1 MRNFSSFVVPSISE
15 DDIAWASDF
24 LGLTFDDARKAV
36 LFANE
41 SIDVAACPGS
51 GKTTL
56 LVAKLAILARGWTDR
71 RRGICVLSH
80 TNAARDVIEE
90 RLGST
95 AVGQALLS
103 YPHYIGTIHGFVD
116 RFLGIPFVKK
126 MGWDI
131 NVDDDLCFSELMGNV
146 TYVKG
151 FDWSFKAGYRQLN
164 HRNKDKFYKLR
175 LLYENGKFQVSPSC
189 KEKHLACFP
198 AGTTVE
204 RICEYQKC
212 LKLLVS
218 KNGIHAY
225 DDMFSYAC
233 RLLDTNLGLKES
245 IMSRFPILFID
256 EAQDNSELQSSILH
270 KIFADVDTESSVI
283 CQRFGDANQAIYHGV
298 HTQETATTW
307 VFPISDIKHDVP
319 DSHRF
324 GDKIASFAKPL
335 AVEQQNLTGRGPDQ
349 RKVVADVDD
358 QHTIFLFDDSTS
370 KHVLPAY
377 SRHLKNIFD
386 PSALEAGS
394 FIAVGA
400 KHKEPDSEKN
410 KPNSVCDYWDQYEP
424 KRAKVATKSD
434 HFIEFFQTGR
444 SQYQKDTEGNLHH
457 WVEQVAAGLLEAVRI
472 SKGKLSIRQR
482 KNCYVKEALQGN
494 PKALQS
500 YMEFVRRFIVD
511 QERLSKELWDR
522 GFKNELSE
530 VAVALWSGDGECQ
543 LSNSFFEW
551 PDEQAEDANVGK
563 VSTVYQ
569 DEGGFPKIR
578 LGSIHSVKGETHT
591 GVLILE
597 TFNRA
602 YNLAAVKDWL
612 VGKKSTPTKRRAKS
626 SKLKVHYVAMT
637 RPTHLLCLA
646 LPSGTF
652 SDAEV
657 TTLQERGWRIERIP
671 D

>member
-1 MRNFSSFVVPSISE
+1 MRNSGSFVLPGISE
-15 DDIAWASDF
+15 DDIAWACDL

-95 AVGQALLS
+95 AVGQTLLS

-116 RFLGIPFVKK
+116 RFLGVPWIKASGFPVLVIDT
-126 MGWDI
+126 DI
-131 NVDDDLCFSELMGNV
+131 AL
-146 TYVKG
+146 
-151 FDWSFKAGYRQLN
+151 A
-164 HRNKDKFYKLR
+164 HRWKLLPYKTRGALENKR
-175 LLYENGKFQVSPSC
+175 NGPG
-189 KEKHLACFP
+189 A
-198 AGTTVE
+198 
-204 RICEYQKC
+204 
-212 LKLLVS
+212 LKLVGPDFSLGSVGWGKGGQLGQQTDTY
-218 KNGIHAY
+218 KN
-225 DDMFSYAC
+225 MVRAC
-233 RLLDTNLGLKES
+233 RKSAEAGCFCYEDPFLWGKELADS
-245 IMSRFPILFID
+245 DPGVVASLRHRFPMLFID

-270 KIFADVDTESSVI
+270 KVFADVDAESSVI

-307 VFPISDIKHDVP
+307 VFPVSDIKHEVP

-335 AVEQQNLTGRGPDQ
+335 AVEQQDLIGRGPDE

-386 PSALEAGS
+386 SSALEAGS

-530 VAVALWSGDGECQ
+530 VAVALWSGDGEYQ

-591 GVLILE
+591 GVLIFE

-602 YNLAAVKDWL
+602 YNLGAVKDWL
-612 VGKKSTPTKRRAKS
+612 LGKKTTPTKRKAKS

-657 TTLQERGWRIERIP
+657 ATLQERGWRIERISAVSK
-671 D
+671 

>member
-1 MRNFSSFVVPSISE
+1 MRNSSSFVLPGISE
-15 DDIAWASDF
+15 DDIAWACDL
-24 LGLTFDDARKAV
+24 LGVTFDDARKAV

-116 RFLGIPFVKK
+116 RFLGVPWIKASGFPVLVIDT
-126 MGWDI
+126 DI
-131 NVDDDLCFSELMGNV
+131 AL
-146 TYVKG
+146 T
-151 FDWSFKAGYRQLN
+151 
-164 HRNKDKFYKLR
+164 HRWKLLPYKTRGALENKR
-175 LLYENGKFQVSPSC
+175 NGPGV
-189 KEKHLACFP
+189 
-198 AGTTVE
+198 
-204 RICEYQKC
+204 
-212 LKLLVS
+212 LKLVGPDFSLGSVGWGKGGQLGLQTDSYKNMVS
-218 KNGIHAY
+218 
-225 DDMFSYAC
+225 AC
-233 RLLDTNLGLKES
+233 RKSAEAGCFCYEDPFLWGKELADS
-245 IMSRFPILFID
+245 DPRVVASLRDRFPMLFID

-270 KIFADVDTESSVI
+270 KIFADVDAESSVI

-298 HTQETATTW
+298 HTQDTATTW
-307 VFPISDIKHDVP
+307 VFPVSEIKHDVP

-324 GDKIASFAKPL
+324 GNKIASFAKPL
-335 AVEQQNLTGRGPDQ
+335 AVEQQDLTGRGPDQ
-349 RKVVADVDD
+349 RKVKADVDD
-358 QHTIFLFDDSTS
+358 QHTIFLFDDSAS
-370 KHVLPAY
+370 KDVLPAY

-386 PSALEAGS
+386 ASALEAGS

-400 KHKEPDSEKN
+400 KHKEPDNDKN
-410 KPNSVCDYWDQYEP
+410 KPNSVCDYWRQYAP
-424 KRAKVATKSD
+424 KQAKVVLKSD

-444 SQYQKDTEGNLHH
+444 SQYQKDTEGNLHN

-482 KNCYVKEALQGN
+482 KNCYVKETLQGN

-500 YMEFVRRFIVD
+500 YTEFVRRFVVD
-511 QERLSKELWDR
+511 QERLSKQLWDR
-522 GFKNELSE
+522 EFKHELSE
-530 VAVALWSGDGECQ
+530 VAIALWLGDGECL

-551 PDEQAEDANVGK
+551 PDEQEEDATLGK

-597 TFNRA
+597 TFNRS

-612 VGKKSTPTKRRAKS
+612 VGKKSTPNKRRAKS

-671 D
+671 AISE